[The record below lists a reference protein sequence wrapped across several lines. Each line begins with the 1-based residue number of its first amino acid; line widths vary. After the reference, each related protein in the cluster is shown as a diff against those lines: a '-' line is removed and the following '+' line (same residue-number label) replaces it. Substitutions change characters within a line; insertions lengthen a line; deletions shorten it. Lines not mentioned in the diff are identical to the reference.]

1 MPMHLDYKGH
11 IIELI
16 PSAEGLM
23 WACQYVI
30 MKFNETEIAGFPD
43 GNTYDTREDA
53 EAAALTKAKSLIDES
68 AMRKHP
74 LESGLS

>member
-1 MPMHLDYKGH
+1 MYLEYKGH
-11 IIELI
+11 TIELI

-30 MKFNETEIAGFPD
+30 MKFNEAEIAGFPD
-43 GNTYDTREDA
+43 GNTYVTREDA

-68 AMRKHP
+68 AMSKHP
-74 LESGLS
+74 LGSGLS

>member
-16 PSAEGLM
+16 PSAEGLV

-74 LESGLS
+74 LGSGLS

>member
-1 MPMHLDYKGH
+1 MPMHLEYKGH
-11 IIELI
+11 TIELI

-53 EAAALTKAKSLIDES
+53 KAAALTKAKCLIDES
-68 AMRKHP
+68 AMRKHA
-74 LESGLS
+74 LGSGLS